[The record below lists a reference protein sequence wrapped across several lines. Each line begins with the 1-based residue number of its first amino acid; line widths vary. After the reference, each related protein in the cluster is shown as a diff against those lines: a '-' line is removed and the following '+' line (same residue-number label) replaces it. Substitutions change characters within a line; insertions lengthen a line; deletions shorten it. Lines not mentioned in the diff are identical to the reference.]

1 MSYTYNDFVMESAMV
16 ETTNDTEVSDIQMEQ
31 WNAEFNVACA
41 AFDALRK
48 YSLIAE
54 YAQCDVDEFV
64 QESLDDKINKVDDW
78 KNSGG
83 KMKKVLG
90 TIVSGLLKAF
100 QAVANFFKN
109 LFSKENNPFAKA
121 ARFIKKYKE
130 GKHDREIKKGA
141 RKIEKEAT
149 TKKGLANA
157 VADMSGEMD
166 AKDKEIAYLKRKCDN
181 LVKQAK
187 HWASVARGWEVAYNK
202 LAEGVESLKN
212 ELKKANQ
219 NIDRLQGVIIEKC
232 AMIDKCC
239 ENIFKQQ
246 GMHNKAQG
254 KKYNE
259 EGREILRENEYAGF
273 DNQMPSLD
281 TAEKAY
287 ESAANDS
294 AKAAE
299 SAKEAVTAMEDLGQS
314 ILNGDFGNEAMNAFK
329 NTAANLQKVAQGSNN
344 FGKAAQKLTVAEASA
359 ASKQGIPS
367 EYFVK

>member
-90 TIVSGLLKAF
+90 TIVSGVLKAF
-100 QAVANFFKN
+100 RAVANFFKN

-121 ARFIKKYKE
+121 ARLLKKYKE

-157 VADMSGEMD
+157 VADMSDEMD

-181 LVKQAK
+181 LIKQAK
-187 HWASVARGWEVAYNK
+187 HWASVARGYAAEYDK
-202 LAEGVESLKN
+202 LVNYIGELKN
-212 ELKKANQ
+212 TIKKSNQ
-219 NIDRLQGVIIEKC
+219 EKDRLQSVIIEKC
-232 AMIDKCC
+232 KKIDECC
-239 ENIFKQQ
+239 ENIFKHQ
-246 GMHNKAQG
+246 GMD
-254 KKYNE
+254 NE
-259 EGREILRENEYAGF
+259 EGREILRKNEYGDFA
-273 DNQMPSLD
+273 NQMPSLD
-281 TAEKAY
+281 SSISAY
-287 ESAANDS
+287 EGAANDT
-294 AKAAE
+294 AKAANSVAE
-299 SAKEAVTAMEDLGQS
+299 AAAVMGDLKES
-314 ILNGDFGNEAMNAFK
+314 ILNGEFGTEVLNVFK
-329 NTAANLQKVAQGSNN
+329 NTAENLNKVVQDSNN
-344 FGKAAQKLTVAEASA
+344 FGKAAQKLTVAEAGA
-359 ASKQGIPS
+359 AAKQDLPS
-367 EYFVK
+367 EMFV

>member
-64 QESLDDKINKVDDW
+64 QESLDDKISKVDDW

-100 QAVANFFKN
+100 RAVANFFKN

-121 ARFIKKYKE
+121 ARLLKKYKE

-157 VADMSGEMD
+157 VADMSDEMD

-181 LVKQAK
+181 LIKQAK
-187 HWASVARGWEVAYNK
+187 HWASVSRGWEVAYNK
-202 LAEGVESLKN
+202 LVEGVDSLKN
-212 ELKKANQ
+212 ELKKSNQ
-219 NIDRLQGVIIEKC
+219 EKDRLQSVIIEKC
-232 AMIDKCC
+232 KMIDRCC
-239 ENIFKQQ
+239 ENIYKQQ
-246 GMHNKAQG
+246 GTHNKAQG
-254 KKYNE
+254 KKYGE
-259 EGREILRENEYAGF
+259 EGREILR
-273 DNQMPSLD
+273 DNNYGAFADQMPSLD
-281 TAEKAY
+281 TAIGAY
-287 ESAANDS
+287 ESAANDT
-294 AKAAE
+294 AKATDSVAKVASVMGDLQE
-299 SAKEAVTAMEDLGQS
+299 SIA
-314 ILNGDFGNEAMNAFK
+314 NGEFGTEAMNALK
-329 NTAANLQKVAQGSNN
+329 NTAANLQKVVQDSNN
-344 FGKAAQKLTVAEASA
+344 FGKAAQKLTVAEAGA
-359 ASKQGIPS
+359 AAKQGLPS
-367 EYFVK
+367 EMFV

>member
-1 MSYTYNDFVMESAMV
+1 MSYTYNDFVMEAAMV
-16 ETTNDTEVSDIQMEQ
+16 EATNDTEVSDIQMEQ

-54 YAQCDVDEFV
+54 YAQCDVEEFV

-100 QAVANFFKN
+100 RAVAKFFKN

-130 GKHDREIKKGA
+130 GKHDREIKKGV

-149 TKKGLANA
+149 SNKGLANT

-166 AKDKEIAYLKRKCDN
+166 AKDKKIAYLERKCDN

-187 HWASVARGWEVAYNK
+187 HWASVARGYATEYDK
-202 LAEGVESLKN
+202 LVTYVGELKN
-212 ELKKANQ
+212 ALKKSNSEK
-219 NIDRLQGVIIEKC
+219 DRLQGVIIEKC
-232 AMIDKCC
+232 NMIDRCC

-254 KKYNE
+254 KKYSE
-259 EGREILRENEYAGF
+259 EGREILRENEYKDFA
-273 DNQMPSLD
+273 DQMPTLD

-287 ESAANDS
+287 ESAANDT
-294 AKAAE
+294 AKATASAE
-299 SAKEAVTAMEDLGQS
+299 KVVSVMEDLQES
-314 ILNGDFGNEAMNAFK
+314 IANGEFGTEAMNAIK
-329 NTAANLQKVAQGSNN
+329 NTAGNLNKVVQDSNN
-344 FGKAAQKLTVAEASA
+344 FGKAAQKLTVSEAGA
-359 ASKQGIPS
+359 AAKQGLPS
-367 EYFVK
+367 EYFV

>member
-1 MSYTYNDFVMESAMV
+1 MESAMV
-16 ETTNDTEVSDIQMEQ
+16 ENTNDTEVSDIQMEQ

-100 QAVANFFKN
+100 RAVANFFKN

-141 RKIEKEAT
+141 RRIEKEAT
-149 TKKGLANA
+149 TKNGLANA

-187 HWASVARGWEVAYNK
+187 HWASVARGWEVAYSK
-202 LAEGVESLKN
+202 LAEGVESLEN

-219 NIDRLQGVIIEKC
+219 NNDRLQGVIIEKC
-232 AMIDKCC
+232 KMIDKCC
-239 ENIFKQQ
+239 DTLYHLQ
-246 GMHNKAQG
+246 GTHNEAQD
-254 KKYNE
+254 KKYK
-259 EGREILRENEYAGF
+259 GDAREILRENEYDGF

-281 TAEKAY
+281 VAQKAY

-299 SAKEAVTAMEDLGQS
+299 SVAKAANKMDDLKTS
-314 ILNGDFGNEAMNAFK
+314 VLNGDFGAEAMAAIK
-329 NTAANLQKVAQGSNN
+329 NSAGNLQKVAQASNN
-344 FGKAAQKLTVAEASA
+344 FGKAAQKLTAAEAGA
-359 ASKQGIPS
+359 AAKQGLPS
-367 EYFVK
+367 EFFV

>member
-1 MSYTYNDFVMESAMV
+1 MNYTYNDFVMEAAMV

-54 YAQCDVDEFV
+54 YAQCDVEEFV
-64 QESLDDKINKVDDW
+64 QESLDDKITKVDDW

-100 QAVANFFKN
+100 SAVTKFFKN

-130 GKHDREIKKGA
+130 GKHDREIKKGV

-149 TKKGLANA
+149 SKKGLANT

-187 HWASVARGWEVAYNK
+187 HWASVARGYATEYDK
-202 LAEGVESLKN
+202 LATYVN
-212 ELKKANQ
+212 ELKNALKKSNSEK
-219 NIDRLQGVIIEKC
+219 DRLQGVIIEKC
-232 AMIDKCC
+232 NMIDKCC
-239 ENIFKQQ
+239 GTLYHLQ
-246 GMHNKAQG
+246 GMHNEAQD
-254 KKYNE
+254 KKYKGDAKE
-259 EGREILRENEYAGF
+259 LLRENEYGDFA
-273 DNQMPSLD
+273 NQMPTLD

-287 ESAANDS
+287 ESAANDT
-294 AKAAE
+294 AKATE
-299 SAKEAVTAMEDLGQS
+299 STEKVTSAMRDLQES
-314 ILNGDFGNEAMNAFK
+314 IANGEFGTEAMNALK
-329 NTAANLQKVAQGSNN
+329 NTAGNLNKVVQDSNN
-344 FGKAAQKLTVAEASA
+344 FGKAAQKLTVSEASA
-359 ASKQGIPS
+359 AAKQGLPS
-367 EYFVK
+367 GYFV

>member
-1 MSYTYNDFVMESAMV
+1 MNYTYNDFIMEAAMV

-54 YAQCDVDEFV
+54 YAQCDVEEFV
-64 QESLDDKINKVDDW
+64 QESLDDKITKVDDW

-100 QAVANFFKN
+100 RAVAKFFKN

-130 GKHDREIKKGA
+130 GKHDREIKKGV

-149 TKKGLANA
+149 SNKGLANT

-187 HWASVARGWEVAYNK
+187 HWASVARGYATEYDK
-202 LAEGVESLKN
+202 LATYIN
-212 ELKKANQ
+212 ELKNTLKKSNQ
-219 NIDRLQGVIIEKC
+219 EKDRLQGVIIEKC
-232 AMIDKCC
+232 NMIDKCC
-239 ENIFKQQ
+239 GTLYHLQ
-246 GMHNKAQG
+246 GMHNGPQD
-254 KKYNE
+254 KKYKE
-259 EGREILRENEYAGF
+259 DAKELLRENEYGDFA
-273 DNQMPSLD
+273 NQMPTLD

-287 ESAANDS
+287 ESAANDT
-294 AKAAE
+294 AKATASAE
-299 SAKEAVTAMEDLGQS
+299 KVVSAMGDLHES
-314 ILNGDFGNEAMNAFK
+314 VANGEFGTEAMNALK
-329 NTAANLQKVAQGSNN
+329 KTAGNLNKVVQDSNN
-344 FGKAAQKLTVAEASA
+344 FGKAAQKLTVSEAGA
-359 ASKQGIPS
+359 AAKQGLPS
-367 EYFVK
+367 EYFV

>member
-64 QESLDDKINKVDDW
+64 QESLDDRINKVDDW

-100 QAVANFFKN
+100 RAVAHFFKN

-121 ARFIKKYKE
+121 ARLLKKYKE

-157 VADMSGEMD
+157 VAGMSDEMD

-181 LVKQAK
+181 LIKQAK
-187 HWASVARGWEVAYNK
+187 HWASVARGYAAEYDK
-202 LAEGVESLKN
+202 LVNYIGELKN
-212 ELKKANQ
+212 TIKKSNQ
-219 NIDRLQGVIIEKC
+219 EKDRLQGVIIEKC
-232 AMIDKCC
+232 KKIDECC

-254 KKYNE
+254 KKYDE
-259 EGREILRENEYAGF
+259 EGREILRKNEYGDFA
-273 DNQMPSLD
+273 NQMPSLD
-281 TAEKAY
+281 SSISAY
-287 ESAANDS
+287 ESAANDT
-294 AKAAE
+294 AKAANSVAE
-299 SAKEAVTAMEDLGQS
+299 VAAVMGDLKES
-314 ILNGDFGNEAMNAFK
+314 ILNGEFGTEVLNTFK
-329 NTAANLQKVAQGSNN
+329 NTAENLNKVVQDSNN
-344 FGKAAQKLTVAEASA
+344 FGKAAQKLTVAEAGA
-359 ASKQGIPS
+359 AAKQGLPS
-367 EYFVK
+367 EMFV